1 MAKKDQKALNNTQS
15 TITEQFAEIAKDLFS
30 IEVNIIL
37 RDNITAQKMP
47 NSRHALLDIG
57 KEYCAALDEMEVWRQ
72 QYRQQPGAKSVLFE
86 ENMFDM
92 MRRDLGYVTE
102 EELSRRKSIEPVDE
116 DKIVSHKVGVELG
129 GFDAFDVLRNW
140 ADSIIDDMNKEI
152 FLSPYQL
159 STLPRIKDNADLIK
173 GMYSALC
180 RRDPILNDPS
190 LPDEQ
195 NLEKQLALMPEDR
208 MNPNTIVNVSKRV
221 NYQRA
226 IELTNEYSRSDLVN
240 LDEIPPLP
248 ISEAHLV
255 TIRKI
260 WELGTEVIAMQT
272 IVQVDGDVIT
282 RLNPYYM
289 DETRYPKLQ
298 EYHNRGVSIALEHW
312 SNLVNVAKE
321 LIVATTKAISG
332 KVSG

>member
-1 MAKKDQKALNNTQS
+1 MAKKEQKAAGESRS
-15 TITEQFAEIAKDLFS
+15 TITDQFVDIATDLFS

-47 NSRHALLDIG
+47 NVRHALLDIG
-57 KEYCAALDEMEVWRQ
+57 KEYCAALAEMEIWRQ
-72 QYRQQPGAKSVLFE
+72 QYRQQQGMSSVSLQD
-86 ENMFDM
+86 NIFDT
-92 MRRDLGYVTE
+92 MRQELGYVTE
-102 EELSRRKSIEPVDE
+102 QELLQRNDAELMNKDM
-116 DKIVSHKVGVELG
+116 IVSHRVDTELG

-159 STLPRIKDNADLIK
+159 SVLPRIKDNADVIK
-173 GMYSALC
+173 GIYSTLC
-180 RRDPILNDPS
+180 RHDLVLNDPD
-190 LPDEQ
+190 LPDER
-195 NLEKQLALMPEDR
+195 NLEKQLELMPEDR
-208 MNPNTIVNVSKRV
+208 MNPNTIVKVSKWLNFERT
-221 NYQRA
+221 
-226 IELTNEYSRSDLVN
+226 IELTNGYSRSDLVN
-240 LDEIPPLP
+240 SDDIPPLP

-282 RLNPYYM
+282 RLNPYYL

-298 EYHNRGVSIALEHW
+298 DYHNRGVSVALEHW
-312 SNLVNVAKE
+312 VNLVNVAKE
-321 LIVATTKAISG
+321 LIVATTQAISG
-332 KVSG
+332 KVSR